1 MNGIFS
7 SISSSPTSLFL
18 SPSCMNIR
26 TRLTVLFA
34 LLVGSIILLF
44 SLSIYYLFDQYRER
58 EFYER
63 LRQNAFATA
72 KLLENVEISGITNE
86 MVQQIES
93 NYMSFYK
100 GHITI
105 YLPDN
110 RILHSTDSKH
120 EQVSIQFLEQ
130 VRSGKEI
137 FKRNGEI
144 ETLGVRYADNHNRM
158 LVVVATAID
167 RYGFTKI
174 EWLRDILV
182 VSWLVS
188 MGIVLMA
195 GWFFAG
201 DALRPVSDIIDQV
214 NAISATNIYARLR
227 VGRPKDELA
236 KLAATF
242 NDMLDRLEQAFIL
255 QKNFVSH
262 ASHELLTPLT
272 VMMGQVDVTLMQPR
286 NEADYKLALES
297 VQEEARKMNKLVNGL
312 LELARVNAD
321 AATLSFRP
329 VRIDELLW
337 QCRSR
342 LLQKKREYRIDIEYG
357 TVPGTEEELIVMGE
371 ESLLQMAFQNLIE
384 NGCKY
389 SKDHHIIVKLSA
401 IDETIRITFIDH
413 GYGIPAEDIP
423 HLFEPFFRSET
434 TSGIIGHGIGL
445 ALTHR
450 IITIHQGQIRVKSKI
465 GAGTSVEVTMLV
477 RNSSPTEKP
486 LAFEMDE

>member
-1 MNGIFS
+1 
-7 SISSSPTSLFL
+7 
-18 SPSCMNIR
+18 MNIR
-26 TRLTVLFA
+26 ARLTVLFA

-58 EFYER
+58 EFYDR

-72 KLLENVEISGITNE
+72 QTLENVEVSGITDE
-86 MVQQIES
+86 ILQKIE
-93 NYMSFYK
+93 MSFMSLYK
-100 GHITI
+100 GHVTI

-110 RILHSTDSKH
+110 RILHSTDSQH
-120 EQVSIQFLEQ
+120 EQASSQFLEQ
-130 VRSGKEI
+130 VRTGKEI
-137 FKRNGEI
+137 FIRTGEI
-144 ETLGVRYADNHNRM
+144 ETLGVRYVDNHKRI

-188 MGIVLMA
+188 MGIVILA
-195 GWFFAG
+195 GWLFAG
-201 DALRPVSDIIDQV
+201 DAMKPVSDIIDQV

-227 VGRPKDELA
+227 VGRPRDELA

-242 NDMLDRLEQAFIL
+242 NAMLDRLEQAFIL
-255 QKNFVSH
+255 QKSFVSH
-262 ASHELLTPLT
+262 ASHELRTPLT
-272 VMMGQVDVTLMQPR
+272 VMIGQVDVTLMQPR
-286 NEADYKLALES
+286 SNDEYKQALES
-297 VQEEARKMNKLVNGL
+297 VLEEGKKMNNLVEGL

-321 AATLSFRP
+321 TTTLSFKP

-337 QCRSR
+337 QARSR
-342 LLQKKREYRIDIEYG
+342 LAQKNREYRIDIEYG
-357 TVPGTEEELIVMGE
+357 VVPGNEEELMVMGE

-389 SKDHHIIVKLSA
+389 SNDHHIVVTLNVG
-401 IDETIRITFIDH
+401 EHTIHVTFTDH
-413 GYGIPAEDIP
+413 GYGIPPEDIP

-434 TSGIIGHGIGL
+434 TLGIIGHGIGL

-450 IITIHQGQIRVKSKI
+450 IITIHGGQINVTSTV
-465 GAGTSVEVTMLV
+465 GEGTTVEVIVPV
-477 RNSSPTEKP
+477 RTTAQAEKP
-486 LAFEMDE
+486 LAFELNT

>member
-1 MNGIFS
+1 
-7 SISSSPTSLFL
+7 
-18 SPSCMNIR
+18 MNIR
-26 TRLTVLFA
+26 ARLTVLFA

-58 EFYER
+58 EFYDR

-72 KLLENVEISGITNE
+72 QSLENVHVSGITNE
-86 MVQQIES
+86 MLQQIELS
-93 NYMSFYK
+93 FMSLYK
-100 GHITI
+100 GHVTI

-110 RILHSTDSKH
+110 SIMHSTDSNH
-120 EQVSIQFLEQ
+120 ERISPQFLEQ
-130 VRSGKEI
+130 VRNGKEI
-137 FKRNGEI
+137 FIRNGEV
-144 ETLGVRYADNHNRM
+144 ETLGVRYADKHKRT

-174 EWLRDILV
+174 KWLRDILIITWV
-182 VSWLVS
+182 VS
-188 MGIVLMA
+188 MGIVLLA

-214 NAISATNIYARLR
+214 NDISATNIYARLR
-227 VGRPKDELA
+227 IGRPKDELA

-242 NDMLDRLEQAFIL
+242 NAMLDRLEQAFIL

-272 VMMGQVDVTLMQPR
+272 VMMGQVDVALMQPR
-286 NEADYKLALES
+286 DEAEYQQALES
-297 VQEEARKMNKLVNGL
+297 VLEEGKKMNNLVNGL

-321 AATLSFRP
+321 AATLSFKP
-329 VRIDELLW
+329 VRIDEVLW
-337 QCRSR
+337 QGRSR
-342 LLQKKREYRIDIEYG
+342 LLQKNQEYRIDIEYEKP
-357 TVPGTEEELIVMGE
+357 PGNEEDLIVMGE
-371 ESLLQMAFQNLIE
+371 ESLLQMAFQNLME

-389 SKDHHIIVKLSA
+389 SKDHHIVVTLHAGHDQILL
-401 IDETIRITFIDH
+401 TFTDH
-413 GYGIPAEDIP
+413 GYGIPPQDLP

-450 IITIHQGQIRVKSKI
+450 IITIHQGQIRVESEI
-465 GAGTSVEVTMLV
+465 GKGTSVEVLMSIRKTA
-477 RNSSPTEKP
+477 PAEKP
-486 LAFEMDE
+486 LAFELDE

>member
-1 MNGIFS
+1 
-7 SISSSPTSLFL
+7 
-18 SPSCMNIR
+18 MNIR

-44 SLSIYYLFDQYRER
+44 SLTIYYLFDQYRER
-58 EFYER
+58 EFYDR

-72 KLLENVEISGITNE
+72 QLLENVEVSGITDK
-86 MVQQIES
+86 MLQQIEL
-93 NYMSFYK
+93 NYMSLYK
-100 GHITI
+100 GHVTI
-105 YLPDN
+105 FLPDN
-110 RILHSTDSKH
+110 RILHSTDSKR
-120 EQVSIQFLEQ
+120 EVVSLQFLEQ
-130 VRSGKEI
+130 VRNGKEI
-137 FKRNGEI
+137 FRRNGMV
-144 ETLGVRYADNHNRM
+144 ETLGVRFTDRHNRI

-182 VSWLVS
+182 ISWVVS
-188 MGIVLMA
+188 MGIVLLA

-201 DALRPVSDIIDQV
+201 DALKPVSDIIDQV
-214 NAISATNIYARLR
+214 NDISATNIYARLR
-227 VGRPKDELA
+227 IGRPKDELA

-242 NDMLDRLEQAFIL
+242 NEMLERLEQAFIL

-272 VMMGQVDVTLMQPR
+272 VMMGQVDVALMQPR
-286 NEADYKLALES
+286 KEYEYKQALES
-297 VQEEARKMNKLVNGL
+297 VLEEGKKMNNLVNGL

-321 AATLSFRP
+321 AATLSFKP
-329 VRIDELLW
+329 VRVDEVLW
-337 QCRSR
+337 QGRSR
-342 LLQKKREYRIDIEYG
+342 LLQKNEEYRIDIEYEKL
-357 TVPGTEEELIVMGE
+357 PGNEEELIVMGE

-389 SKDHHIIVKLSA
+389 SKDRHMVVTLNA
-401 IDETIRITFIDH
+401 GEDDIRLTFTDH
-413 GYGIPAEDIP
+413 GYGIPPEDIP

-450 IITIHQGQIRVKSKI
+450 IITIHKGQIRVESEI
-465 GAGTSVEVTMLV
+465 GKGTSVEVTVPV
-477 RNSSPTEKP
+477 RKTVTIEKP
-486 LAFEMDE
+486 VAFELDE